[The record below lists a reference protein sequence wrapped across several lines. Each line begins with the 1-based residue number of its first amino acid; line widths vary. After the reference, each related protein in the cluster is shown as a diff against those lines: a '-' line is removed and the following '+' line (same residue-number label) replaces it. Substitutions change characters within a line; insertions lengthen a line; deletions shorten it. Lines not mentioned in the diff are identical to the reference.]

1 LFERLVTESVAGLC
15 DLIVVEVVPQVAKR
29 GDEPPRVAFAQR
41 DEVVPTDPAE
51 RAGPEE
57 EGRPAEAAVADLP
70 RRLFTQ
76 GLYGLPGVTV
86 ARFDVREEPQRGPFL
101 GLAVALAAQIE
112 GMSPFPTA
120 PRPRR
125 QV

>member
-1 LFERLVTESVAGLC
+1 M
-15 DLIVVEVVPQVAKR
+15 VEVVPQVAKC

-41 DEVVPTDPAE
+41 DEVVATDPAE
-51 RAGPEE
+51 RAGPQE
-57 EGRPAEAAVADLP
+57 EGCPGETAVPDLP
-70 RRLFTQ
+70 RRLFAQ
-76 GLYGLPGVTV
+76 GLYGLPSVTMP
-86 ARFDVREEPQRGPFL
+86 RFDVREEPQRGPFL